1 MRVAR
6 ILPHGWRGLAR
17 QLSIWTPF
25 YLGYELSH
33 GLVTGARHDALR
45 HAHAVVDAERSLGI
59 FRELDVQQWTFRA
72 PGFVLEVA
80 KFTYF
85 QCQFTFTFAFVL
97 WVYLFR
103 THGYRFLRNAL
114 LTTFMCA
121 LPGYVL
127 YPTAPPRMLQSLGF
141 QDPLNGSALSHENAL
156 VKLLANPYAAMPSLH
171 TATALLVGFWGIVV
185 TRRLIM
191 RVLFGLYPALVVFSI
206 VATANHFILD
216 AVAGAVLVS
225 FTTTGTYL
233 FFRRTGRPIFDRSTV
248 QSDRLST
255 QNGAGDPDL
264 APSEAMT
271 TSSATFNRFKTGY
284 TDGARR
290 VASRAVASFSQSRV
304 TPNQL
309 TAVGFAMNVGA
320 AVLVYRESYIAA
332 AIIFIVGSLV
342 DILDGALARLRGE
355 ATPFGAFLDST
366 TDRVSEGAMLCAVTL
381 VLAREANTW
390 AIGAVFVALVSSFL
404 ISYTR
409 AKAEVE
415 GVDGKAGLMG
425 RAERV
430 ALLGIVLLAAPWG
443 FLPYGIALLAALTSI
458 TVVQRSVSV
467 YKQLTAS

>member
-25 YLGYELSH
+25 YFGYELIAAFAA
-33 GLVTGARHDALR
+33 GEYDVALR
-45 HAHAVVDAERSLGI
+45 HAHSVVHAERVLGF
-59 FRELDVQQWTFRA
+59 FRELEVQRWAFGQ
-72 PGFVLEVA
+72 PSIVMDVA

-85 QCQFTFTFAFVL
+85 QCQFTFTFGFVL
-97 WVYLFR
+97 WVYLRR
-103 THGYRFLRNAL
+103 TYAYRFLRNAL
-114 LTTFMCA
+114 LTTFVCA
-121 LPGYVL
+121 LPGYIF
-127 YPTAPPRMLQSLGF
+127 YPTAPPRLLRSFGF
-141 QDPLNGSALSHENAL
+141 VDALNGSAISHQNAL
-156 VKLLANPYAAMPSLH
+156 VELLANPYAAMPSLH
-171 TATALLVGFWGIVV
+171 TATALLVGFWGAVV
-185 TRRLIM
+185 ARRTIA
-191 RVLFGLYPALVVFSI
+191 RIAFALYPALVVFSI
-206 VATANHFILD
+206 VATANHFFLD
-216 AVAGAVLVS
+216 AVAGAALVLL
-225 FTTTGTYL
+225 TTSGTFL
-233 FFRRTGRPIFDRSTV
+233 FFRRTGRPIFDRSPV
-248 QSDRLST
+248 QSDRSAT
-255 QNGAGDPDL
+255 QEGAAGGDL

-271 TSSATFNRFKTGY
+271 TSSATFSRFKTGY
-284 TDGARR
+284 TDGARH
-290 VASRAVASFSQSRV
+290 VASKAVASFSQSRI

-309 TAVGFAMNVGA
+309 TAVGFSMNVVA

-332 AIIFIVGSLV
+332 AIVFIVGSLI

-390 AIGAVFVALVSSFL
+390 AIGAVFVALISSFL

-409 AKAEVE
+409 AKAEIE

-430 ALLGIVLLAAPWG
+430 ALLGLILLAAPWG